1 MICIQNNISEVYRLL
16 KVIKRVDAVDQFHS
30 SFHWKILNVYFF
42 FHFFV
47 KLFRLHLWISL
58 PELKGKSVWLNPQL
72 YESIKTLV
80 ICMWQR
86 NRLAVYAHT
95 HTHTCTHTHKALEFE
110 FNLVSLKVT
119 LCHYINYW
127 AIILM
132 ISKQK
137 IWFNTSSCFILC
149 KYKNYWVDS
158 TDYFSLS
165 LYFRH

>member
-1 MICIQNNISEVYRLL
+1 M
-16 KVIKRVDAVDQFHS
+16 
-30 SFHWKILNVYFF
+30 
-42 FHFFV
+42 
-47 KLFRLHLWISL
+47 
-58 PELKGKSVWLNPQL
+58 KGKSVWLKPQL

-95 HTHTCTHTHKALEFE
+95 HTHTHKALEFE

-127 AIILM
+127 TIILM

-137 IWFNTSSCFILC
+137 YDLIHPLASFYANTITLG
-149 KYKNYWVDS
+149 
-158 TDYFSLS
+158 
-165 LYFRH
+165 